1 MTHFPDWVEPM
12 AATLTQERFTGPE
25 WIFERKYDGIRA
37 LAFKH
42 GPDVRLL
49 SRNRL
54 PQHNPSVL
62 AAIARLA
69 VDDAGAGFSSLRHI
83 LRLAPDFIKLDG
95 ALTRGI
101 DTDQTRRA
109 LGAALISF
117 ASEIG
122 VPIIAEGIET
132 QEEVDALRALQ
143 VTCGQGFFLAEP
155 APLPAPEVMAA
166 R

>member
-1 MTHFPDWVEPM
+1 
-12 AATLTQERFTGPE
+12 
-25 WIFERKYDGIRA
+25 DG
-37 LAFKH
+37 
-42 GPDVRLL
+42 G
-49 SRNRL
+49 
-54 PQHNPSVL
+54 
-62 AAIARLA
+62 RLA

-101 DTDQTRRA
+101 DRDRTRRA

-122 VPIIAEGIET
+122 VPIIAEGVET
-132 QEEVDALRALQ
+132 QDEVDALRALR
-143 VTCGQGFFLAEP
+143 VTCGQGFHLGMP
-155 APLPAPEVMAA
+155 ADLPAPYAMGS